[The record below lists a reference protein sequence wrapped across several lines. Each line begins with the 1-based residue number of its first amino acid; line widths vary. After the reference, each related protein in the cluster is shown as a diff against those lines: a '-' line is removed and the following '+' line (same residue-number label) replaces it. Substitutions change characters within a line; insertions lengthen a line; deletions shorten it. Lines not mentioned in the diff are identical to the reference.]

1 MKYFIKYSF
10 VVSFLISAF
19 SSQAQDNYN
28 DWFKYLSPQP
38 DAKYIMPEQNISF
51 RLHNKVLPEEL
62 LRIKISLIGSVS
74 GNINGTINLASDYQ
88 TIIFNPSTKFALNE
102 LIEVYIQFPGTL
114 NIPDFSASF
123 STTSMPSQQRKMILS
138 ALSQEEVG
146 QNPNFSKEPGI
157 NKIYL
162 KNKNDSLPEG
172 FPEISITHLT
182 EPSDG
187 YIFISPLDYINS
199 SYFQI
204 ILDNYATP
212 VFYRDVLSFGAM
224 GFKLQPNGY
233 LTSYLTSEW
242 KFIVMNSN
250 FEVID
255 TISAQNG
262 YIADMHELR
271 YYNNM
276 HSFLMCYDP
285 QIVDMSLI
293 VPGGQTNATVIGLIL
308 QELDEYK
315 KVIFQWRSW
324 DHFQITD
331 ASNWIDLTESTIDY
345 VHGNSIEVISDD
357 EIMISSRNMN
367 EITKI
372 NRETGDIIWRL
383 NGENNMFDFI
393 PPADSFCVQH
403 TIRLMT
409 DSNNISIFDNGGCW
423 SPQYSSAVEYILDE
437 ENYTCTLVERLQS
450 DPDIFG
456 AFMGNAQ
463 RLDNGHTVI
472 GWGKGVPS
480 VTEFDPEGNIL
491 LQFSFPQLNYQAY
504 KFDWQHTV
512 FYADVEEVDF
522 GSIYYLDFA
531 YATFTLTNNYTQDI
545 LINRVLKHKEIYTVT
560 NDLPILLS
568 QGGTQEVQVKFQP
581 EAPGIFEDQL
591 TFCWDIN
598 NDTLEQRIAV
608 QVKFK
613 GIAGGEE
620 GIENMKAAGFK
631 IYPNPFKNVIVIESE
646 MKVIEEMAILD
657 MVGKMVFQR
666 NKIHSRI
673 INQQLNLPKGIYIL
687 RIKTEVGNYYSTNI
701 TRE

>member
-10 VVSFLISAF
+10 VLSFLILAF

-51 RLHNKVLPEEL
+51 RLHNKVVPEEL
-62 LRIKISLIGSVS
+62 LRIKISLNGSVS

-88 TIIFNPSTKFALNE
+88 TFIFNPSTKFALNE
-102 LIEVYIQFPGTL
+102 LIEVYIQFPKTL
-114 NIPDFSASF
+114 NIPDFATSF

-138 ALSQEEVG
+138 ALRQEEVG
-146 QNPNFSKEPGI
+146 PNPIFSKEPGK
-157 NKIYL
+157 NKNYL
-162 KNKNDSLPEG
+162 KSINDSLPEW
-172 FPEISITHLT
+172 FPEISITHWT

-187 YIFISPLDYINS
+187 YIFISPLDYVNS
-199 SYFQI
+199 TYFQI

-212 VFYRDVLSFGAM
+212 VFYRDVLTYGAM

-276 HSFLMCYDP
+276 HSFFMCYDP

-293 VPGGQTNATVIGLIL
+293 VPGGQPNATVTGLVI
-308 QELDEYK
+308 QELDENK
-315 KVIFQWRSW
+315 EVVFQWRSW

-331 ASNWIDLTESTIDY
+331 ASNWIDLTEPTIDY
-345 VHGNSIEVISDD
+345 VHGNSIEVMSDD

-393 PPADSFCVQH
+393 QPADSFCVQH
-403 TIRLMT
+403 TIRLMP

-423 SPQYSSAVEYILDE
+423 NPQYSSAVEYILDE

-456 AFMGNAQ
+456 AFMGNTQ
-463 RLDNGHTVI
+463 RLQNGHTI
-472 GWGKGVPS
+472 NGWGRGVPS

-512 FYADVEEVDF
+512 FYADVEEIDF

-545 LINRVLKHKEIYTVT
+545 LINRVLMHKDVYTVT
-560 NDLPILLS
+560 NDLPILLP
-568 QGGTQEVQVKFQP
+568 QGGTQEIQVKFQP
-581 EAPGIFEDQL
+581 GTPGIFEDQL

-598 NDTLEQRIAV
+598 NDTLEQRIAI
-608 QVKFK
+608 QVKLK
-613 GIAGGEE
+613 GTAAGEE
-620 GIENMKAAGFK
+620 GIENMQVAGFK

-646 MKVIEEMAILD
+646 MKVIEEMTVLD
-657 MVGKMVFQR
+657 IAGKMIFQR

-673 INQQLNLPKGIYIL
+673 INQQLNLPTGIYLL
-687 RIKTEVGNYYSTNI
+687 RIKTEGGNYYSTNI